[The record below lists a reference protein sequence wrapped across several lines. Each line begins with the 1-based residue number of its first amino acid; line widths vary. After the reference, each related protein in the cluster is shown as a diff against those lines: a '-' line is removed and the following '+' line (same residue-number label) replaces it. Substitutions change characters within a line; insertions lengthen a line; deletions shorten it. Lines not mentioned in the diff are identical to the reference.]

1 MEISA
6 PAGAGAPVVSETYT
20 PNETARTLIF
30 AFLGTVFDGVE
41 LNLLSYPLIYL
52 SRSLHVGTASIVGA
66 VTAQGLASLAG
77 GFIFGWLGD
86 VIGRRRAFALCVFT
100 YGLGTTLAAFSPNYE
115 FFLGTRILA
124 GLGIGGEFGLAFAM
138 FSEAWRTERR
148 DFMGGSIQ
156 SMFIVGE
163 IITQGILYLTLN
175 RLGHE
180 FGWRYGFGILGVA
193 SILVA
198 AAAFASVP
206 ESKKWLRYQQEM
218 KRGEIP
224 LELKRNKVPY
234 FDMFR
239 GGLAAGTIAFVIIMT
254 AIFMYS
260 YSLGTFSAT
269 FLLTKARTPLVAT
282 TEILFIGFLVTI
294 ASYMI
299 FATLSDYIA
308 RKWAFLLSNVVGVVG
323 LVAYLVLLMS
333 GNTFV
338 GPQFWT
344 SPMFWALTVAQGGY
358 GGFAIVGVWM
368 SEFFPTRI
376 RSTGSNA
383 AYYAGRGLGAGVY
396 PLGALKLAGGDVAY
410 ALSLG
415 VAGAIVGLV
424 VAAFTPDRTGR
435 EIHAV
440 E

>member
-1 MEISA
+1 MDIA
-6 PAGAGAPVVSETYT
+6 GPTGAGAPVVGETATSSETS
-20 PNETARTLIF
+20 RTLIF
-30 AFLGTVFDGVE
+30 AFFGTVFDGVE

-52 SRSLHVGTASIVGA
+52 SRSLDVGTVAIVGA
-66 VTAQGLASLAG
+66 VTAQGLASLVG
-77 GFIFGWLGD
+77 GFLFGWLGD
-86 VIGRRRAFALCVFT
+86 VVGRRRAFALCIFT
-100 YGLGTTLAAFSPNYE
+100 YGLGTTLAAFSPNYDY
-115 FFLGTRILA
+115 FLGTRILA
-124 GLGIGGEFGLAFAM
+124 GLGIGGEFGLAFSM

-148 DFMGGSIQ
+148 GLMGGSIQ

-163 IITQGILYLTLN
+163 IVTQGVLYLMLSS
-175 RLGHE
+175 LGHDL
-180 FGWRYGFGILGVA
+180 GWRYGFAILGVF

-198 AAAFASVP
+198 VAAFVWVP
-206 ESKKWLRYQQEM
+206 ESRKWLRYQQEL
-218 KRGEIP
+218 KRGEVP
-224 LELKRNKVPY
+224 PELRRNKIPY
-234 FDMFR
+234 IDMFR
-239 GGLAAGTIAFVIIMT
+239 GGLARGTIAFVIIMT

-269 FLLTKARTPLVAT
+269 FLLTKAKTPLAAT
-282 TEILFIGFLVTI
+282 TEILFIGLVVTI

-308 RKWAFLLSNVVGVVG
+308 RKWAFLLSNVVGVIG
-323 LVAYLVLLMS
+323 MAAYLILLTS
-333 GNTFV
+333 GKTFV

-344 SPMFWALTVAQGGY
+344 SPMFWALTVAQGGF

-396 PLGALKLAGGDVAY
+396 PLGALKLAGGDVGY

-415 VAGAIVGLV
+415 IVGAVVGLV

-435 EIHAV
+435 EIHAI

>member
-1 MEISA
+1 MDVAARS
-6 PAGAGAPVVSETYT
+6 GASGPLVSETYT
-20 PNETARTLIF
+20 QNETRRTLVF

-52 SRSLHVGTASIVGA
+52 ARSLHVGTAAIVGA

-77 GFIFGWLGD
+77 GFLFGWLGD
-86 VIGRRRAFALCVFT
+86 AIGRRRAFALCVFT
-100 YGLGTTLAAFSPNYE
+100 YGLGTMLAAFAPNYGY
-115 FFLGTRILA
+115 FLPTRILA
-124 GLGIGGEFGLAFAM
+124 GLGIGGEFGLAFSM

-148 DFMGGSIQ
+148 GFMGGSIQ

-163 IITQGILYLTLN
+163 IITQGVLYLTLSS
-175 RLGHE
+175 LGQE
-180 FGWRYGFGILGVA
+180 LGWRYGFAILGIV
-193 SILVA
+193 SILIA
-198 AAAFASVP
+198 AAAYAWVP
-206 ESKKWLRYQQEM
+206 ESKKWLRYQQEL
-218 KRGEIP
+218 KRGEVP
-224 LELKRNKVPY
+224 AELKRNKVPY
-234 FDMFR
+234 IDMFR
-239 GGLAAGTIAFVIIMT
+239 GGLAGGTIAFVVIMT

-260 YSLGTFSAT
+260 YSLGTFSPT
-269 FLLTKARTPLVAT
+269 FLLTKAKTPLAAT
-282 TEILFIGFLVTI
+282 TEILFIGFFVTI
-294 ASYMI
+294 LSYMI

-323 LVAYLVLLMS
+323 LAGYLFLLTS

-338 GPQFWT
+338 GSQFWT
-344 SPMFWALTVAQGGY
+344 SPMFWALTVAQGGF

-396 PLGALKLAGGDVAY
+396 PLGALKLAGGDVGY

-415 VAGAIVGLV
+415 IVGAVVGLV
-424 VAAFTPDRTGR
+424 VATFTPDRTGR

>member
-1 MEISA
+1 MDIA
-6 PAGAGAPVVSETYT
+6 GPAGGTTVAESYTRRETT
-20 PNETARTLIF
+20 LTLIF

-52 SRSLHVGTASIVGA
+52 SRSLHVGTVSIVGA
-66 VTAQGLASLAG
+66 ISAQGLASLVG
-77 GFIFGWLGD
+77 GFAFGWLGD
-86 VIGRRRAFALCVFT
+86 VLGRRRTFALCIFT
-100 YGLGTTLAAFSPNYE
+100 YGLGTTLAAFAPNYDV
-115 FFLGTRILA
+115 FLGTRILA

-138 FSEAWRTERR
+138 FTECWHTERR
-148 DFMGGSIQ
+148 GFMGGSIQ

-163 IITQGILYLTLN
+163 IITQGVLFLMLN
-175 RLGHE
+175 TLGHDL
-180 FGWRYGFGILGVA
+180 GWRYGFAIMGVV

-198 AAAFASVP
+198 AAAFAWTP
-206 ESKKWLRYQQEM
+206 ESRKWLRYQQEL
-218 KRGEIP
+218 KRGEVP
-224 LELKRNKVPY
+224 VELKRSRIPY
-234 FDMFR
+234 IDMFR
-239 GGLAAGTIAFVIIMT
+239 GGLAGGTIAFVIIMT

-269 FLLTKARTPLVAT
+269 FLLTKAKTPLSAT
-282 TEILFIGFLVTI
+282 TEILFIGLFVTI

-299 FATLSDYIA
+299 FATLSDFIG
-308 RKWAFLLSNVVGVVG
+308 RKWAFLLSNVAGVVG
-323 LVAYLVLLMS
+323 LAAYLLLLS
-333 GNTFV
+333 AGRTLV
-338 GPQFWT
+338 GPNFWT
-344 SPMFWALTVAQGGY
+344 SPMFWALTVAQGGF

-383 AYYAGRGLGAGVY
+383 AYYTGRGLGAGVY
-396 PLGALKLAGGDVAY
+396 PLGALKLAGGDVGY

-415 VAGAIVGLV
+415 IVGAVVGLV